1 LTYQW
6 TASNGSI
13 TGSGLSGTWTRVVSN
28 YQPVPGTVTVTAR
41 DGKGGTAVLHIN
53 FT

>member
-1 LTYQW
+1 V
-6 TASNGSI
+6 GSVEGRAC
-13 TGSGLSGTWTRVVSN
+13 TDTSN